1 MTIKELIKRL
11 EKCNPNLE
19 VELYCDD
26 GNNTIKG
33 PIHYLE
39 LAYDDDVLF
48 LCYERSMFGW

>member
-1 MTIKELIKRL
+1 MTVKELIKRL

-39 LAYDDDVLF
+39 QAYDDNVLF
-48 LCYERSMFGW
+48 LCYERSMFRW